1 MISLVTLLKEAIETP
16 KAIILAGAPGA
27 GKGYILKGLDLGGL
41 KVLNIDNIFVNMLKL
56 NIIFIRC

>member
-1 MISLVTLLKEAIETP
+1 MDQP

-41 KVLNIDNIFVNMLKL
+41 KVMNIDDIFVNMLKKA
-56 NIIFIRC
+56 NV